1 MCFVDTQPKSVAL
14 RSGVKR
20 GGERN
25 CNNLCCLLI
34 DGEKRWL
41 DVVRGAVNREIM
53 HMQIEI
59 D

>member
-1 MCFVDTQPKSVAL
+1 MFFCWYATEKR
-14 RSGVKR
+14 RSGVLN
-20 GGERN
+20 GEGEGN
-25 CNNLCCLLI
+25 CNNFCCLLI

-41 DVVRGAVNREIM
+41 DVMRGAVNREIM